1 MKPKV
6 LILPPL
12 ERADQN
18 RLEQAAPWLSWHDGS
33 LEAPDEAILSTAEII
48 IGNLPLALLPRA
60 KKLKWLQLTSSGVG
74 GYARADLPEGVQ
86 LTCATGVYGLAVAEH
101 LIAMMMTLNKK
112 LHLYRDGQGQSSWQS
127 LGQVKTLEGQKVL
140 IVGAGDI
147 GGTLARKLKGLGA
160 RVTGIRRTSQPLPE
174 AFEAMYF
181 MEDLGRLIPEAD
193 VVVFVLPETP
203 ETVRLV
209 DEKLLRAMKKD
220 ALLLNAGRGSLIDQE
235 ALVQVVSEGHLWGVG
250 LDVTQPEPL
259 PADHP
264 LWSQER
270 ILITPHVSGFFHLP
284 QTRENLLAFLEK
296 NLEAYHEG
304 RPLESRVDRETGY
317 RESP

>member
-1 MKPKV
+1 MKPNV
-6 LILPPL
+6 LMLLPL
-12 ERADQN
+12 EPSDKA
-18 RLEQAAPWLSWHDGS
+18 RLEAATPWASWHFDKLETPDGVR
-33 LEAPDEAILSTAEII
+33 LSTAEII
-48 IGNLPLALLPRA
+48 IGNVPPALLPQA
-60 KKLKWLQLTSSGVG
+60 KALRWLQLTSSGVG
-74 GYARADLPEGVQ
+74 VYAKADFPKEIQ

-101 LIAMMMTLNKK
+101 LLAMIMTLNKR
-112 LHLYRDGQGQSSWQS
+112 LHLYRDGQSQGRWQS
-127 LGQVKTLEGQKVL
+127 LGQVKTVEGQKIL

-174 AFEAMYF
+174 AFEAMF
-181 MEDLGRLIPEAD
+181 QMEDLERLLPEAD

-203 ETVRLV
+203 ETLGLV
-209 DEKLLRAMKKD
+209 NEKLLRIMKKD

-259 PADHP
+259 PVEHP
-264 LWSQER
+264 LWSLER
-270 ILITPHVSGFFHLP
+270 VLITPHVSGFFHLP
-284 QTRENLLAFLEK
+284 QTRENLLSFLEK
-296 NLEAYHEG
+296 NLEAYHLG
-304 RPLESRVDRETGY
+304 RPLESKVDLMTGY